1 MKRDS
6 RCERSNCD
14 RAIRSRTMCEKWCIV
29 TRRIRVN
36 SRSIRNDTPR
46 DCRSN
51 SFKEKLKEEGDNPLF
66 FVYNIEMLYMNRGRD
81 VMSKFTVASNGALET
96 TLRGA
101 EVLSTPLLNKGVAF
115 TQEEREELGLKGL
128 LPPAVLTLEEQARR
142 AYEQFSSQPD
152 DLLKNVYLTALHDRN
167 EVLFYRILTEHLR
180 EMLPIVYTPTVGV
193 AIQRYSHEYRKPRGI
208 YLSINDPSGIED
220 AFANI
225 GATAENIDLVVV
237 TDGEGILGIGDWG
250 VGGINIAIGKL
261 AVYTAA
267 VGIDPSRV
275 LPVILDV
282 GTNREELLNNPFYIG
297 NRHPRITGEAY
308 DEFIDT
314 FVQAVNK
321 QFPKAL
327 LHWED
332 FSSRNARK
340 ILDKYRHDVCT
351 FNDDIQGTG
360 AVSLAAV
367 LSAVKASG
375 VPLSEHRVVVFG
387 AGTAGIGIADQVRD
401 AMVRVGLSDEESH
414 NRFWCIDRNGLVT
427 DNMEDLLDFQI
438 PYARK
443 EAEVSDW
450 KQNDAIGLAEVVK
463 HVKPTILIGTSTVA
477 GAFKEEIIK
486 EMASHVER
494 PIILPMSNPTP
505 LAEAKPADL
514 IEWTEG
520 KALVATGSPFE
531 PVTYNGVTYVIG
543 QSNNA
548 LIFPGLGLGT
558 IVVRASVMTDGMFA
572 AAAEAVASM
581 VDTSQPGAP
590 ILPEV
595 EELRNISE
603 LVAIEVAKVAV
614 AEGVARENL
623 SDDDIKIA
631 VKEAIWEPEY
641 RQIKAVEK
649 VRI

>member
-1 MKRDS
+1 
-6 RCERSNCD
+6 
-14 RAIRSRTMCEKWCIV
+14 
-29 TRRIRVN
+29 
-36 SRSIRNDTPR
+36 
-46 DCRSN
+46 
-51 SFKEKLKEEGDNPLF
+51 
-66 FVYNIEMLYMNRGRD
+66 
-81 VMSKFTVASNGALET
+81 MSKFTVASNGALET

-115 TQEEREELGLKGL
+115 TQNEREELGLKGL

-167 EVLFYRILTEHLR
+167 EVLFYRILTDHLR

-193 AIQRYSHEYRKPRGI
+193 AIQRYSHEYRKPRGV
-208 YLSINDPSGIED
+208 YLSINDSSGIEE
-220 AFANI
+220 AFTNI

-401 AMVRVGLSDEESH
+401 AMVRVGVSEEESYK
-414 NRFWCIDRNGLVT
+414 RFWCIDRNGLVT
-427 DNMEDLLDFQI
+427 DKMEDLLDFQI

-443 EAEVSDW
+443 EAEVSEW
-450 KQNDAIGLAEVVK
+450 KENDVIGLAEVVK

-520 KALVATGSPFE
+520 RALVATGSPFE

-603 LVAIEVAKVAV
+603 MVAIEVAKVAV
-614 AEGVARENL
+614 AEGVARVNL
-623 SDDDIKIA
+623 SDNDIKMA
-631 VKEAIWEPEY
+631 VQEAMWKPEY

>member
-1 MKRDS
+1 
-6 RCERSNCD
+6 
-14 RAIRSRTMCEKWCIV
+14 
-29 TRRIRVN
+29 
-36 SRSIRNDTPR
+36 
-46 DCRSN
+46 
-51 SFKEKLKEEGDNPLF
+51 
-66 FVYNIEMLYMNRGRD
+66 
-81 VMSKFTVASNGALET
+81 MSKFTVASNGALET

-115 TQEEREELGLKGL
+115 TQNEREELGLKGL

-167 EVLFYRILTEHLR
+167 EVLFYRILTDHLR

-193 AIQRYSHEYRKPRGI
+193 AIQRYSHEYRKPRGV
-208 YLSINDPSGIED
+208 YLSINDPSGIEE
-220 AFANI
+220 AFTNI

-401 AMVRVGLSDEESH
+401 AMVRVGVSEEESYK
-414 NRFWCIDRNGLVT
+414 RFWCIDRNGLVT

-443 EAEVSDW
+443 EAEVSEW
-450 KQNDAIGLAEVVK
+450 KQNDVIGLAEVVK

-520 KALVATGSPFE
+520 RALVATGSPFE

-603 LVAIEVAKVAV
+603 MVAIEVAKVAV
-614 AEGVARENL
+614 AEGVARVNL
-623 SDDDIKIA
+623 SDNDIKMA

>member
-1 MKRDS
+1 
-6 RCERSNCD
+6 
-14 RAIRSRTMCEKWCIV
+14 
-29 TRRIRVN
+29 
-36 SRSIRNDTPR
+36 
-46 DCRSN
+46 
-51 SFKEKLKEEGDNPLF
+51 
-66 FVYNIEMLYMNRGRD
+66 
-81 VMSKFTVASNGALET
+81 MSKFTVASNGSLET
-96 TLRGA
+96 TLRGV

-142 AYEQFSSQPD
+142 AYEQFCSQPD

-167 EVLFYRILTEHLR
+167 EVLFYRILTDHLR

-193 AIQRYSHEYRKPRGI
+193 AIQRYSHEYRKPRGV
-208 YLSINDPSGIED
+208 YLSINDPSGIEE

-340 ILDKYRHDVCT
+340 ILDKYRHDICT

-401 AMVRVGLSDEESH
+401 AMVRVGVSEEESYK
-414 NRFWCIDRNGLVT
+414 RFWCIDRNGLVT
-427 DNMEDLLDFQI
+427 DNMEDLLDFQM

-443 EAEVSDW
+443 EAEVSEW
-450 KQNDAIGLAEVVK
+450 KQNDMIGLAEVVK

-520 KALVATGSPFE
+520 RALVATGSPFE

-603 LVAIEVAKVAV
+603 MVAIEVAKVAV

-623 SDDDIKIA
+623 SDNDIKIA

>member
-1 MKRDS
+1 
-6 RCERSNCD
+6 
-14 RAIRSRTMCEKWCIV
+14 
-29 TRRIRVN
+29 
-36 SRSIRNDTPR
+36 
-46 DCRSN
+46 
-51 SFKEKLKEEGDNPLF
+51 
-66 FVYNIEMLYMNRGRD
+66 
-81 VMSKFTVASNGALET
+81 MSKFTVASNGALET

-115 TQEEREELGLKGL
+115 TQNEREELGLKGL

-167 EVLFYRILTEHLR
+167 EVLFYRILTDHLR

-193 AIQRYSHEYRKPRGI
+193 AIQRYSHEYRKPRGV
-208 YLSINDPSGIED
+208 YLSINDPSGIEE
-220 AFANI
+220 AFTNI

-401 AMVRVGLSDEESH
+401 AMVRVGVSEEESYKC
-414 NRFWCIDRNGLVT
+414 FWCIDRNGLVT

-438 PYARK
+438 PYTRK
-443 EAEVSDW
+443 EAEVSEW
-450 KQNDAIGLAEVVK
+450 KENDVIGLAEVVK

-520 KALVATGSPFE
+520 RALVATGSPFE

-603 LVAIEVAKVAV
+603 MVAIEVAKVAV
-614 AEGVARENL
+614 AEGVARVNL
-623 SDDDIKIA
+623 SDNDIKMA
-631 VKEAIWEPEY
+631 VQEAMWKPEY

>member
-1 MKRDS
+1 
-6 RCERSNCD
+6 
-14 RAIRSRTMCEKWCIV
+14 
-29 TRRIRVN
+29 
-36 SRSIRNDTPR
+36 
-46 DCRSN
+46 
-51 SFKEKLKEEGDNPLF
+51 
-66 FVYNIEMLYMNRGRD
+66 
-81 VMSKFTVASNGALET
+81 MSKFTVASNGVLET

-505 LAEAKPADL
+505 LAEARPADL

-623 SDDDIKIA
+623 SDDGIKIA

>member
-1 MKRDS
+1 
-6 RCERSNCD
+6 
-14 RAIRSRTMCEKWCIV
+14 
-29 TRRIRVN
+29 
-36 SRSIRNDTPR
+36 
-46 DCRSN
+46 
-51 SFKEKLKEEGDNPLF
+51 
-66 FVYNIEMLYMNRGRD
+66 MNRGRD

-96 TLRGA
+96 ALRGV

-128 LPPAVLTLEEQARR
+128 LPPAVLTLDEQARR
-142 AYEQFSSQPD
+142 AYEQFCSQPD

-167 EVLFYRILTEHLR
+167 EVLFYRILTDHLR

-193 AIQRYSHEYRKPRGI
+193 AIQRYSHEYRKPRGV
-208 YLSINDPSGIED
+208 YLSINDPSGIEE
-220 AFANI
+220 AFNNI

-367 LSAVKASG
+367 LSAVKVSG

-401 AMVRVGLSDEESH
+401 AMVRAGLSEEESH

-450 KQNDAIGLAEVVK
+450 KENDVIGLAEVVK

-520 KALVATGSPFE
+520 RALVATGSPFE

-603 LVAIEVAKVAV
+603 MVAIEVAKVAV
-614 AEGVARENL
+614 AEGVAREKL
-623 SDDDIKIA
+623 SDNDIKIA
-631 VKEAIWEPEY
+631 VKEAMWKPEY

>member
-1 MKRDS
+1 
-6 RCERSNCD
+6 
-14 RAIRSRTMCEKWCIV
+14 
-29 TRRIRVN
+29 
-36 SRSIRNDTPR
+36 
-46 DCRSN
+46 
-51 SFKEKLKEEGDNPLF
+51 
-66 FVYNIEMLYMNRGRD
+66 MNRGRD

-115 TQEEREELGLKGL
+115 TQNERKELGLKGL

-167 EVLFYRILTEHLR
+167 EVLFYRILTDHLR

-193 AIQRYSHEYRKPRGI
+193 AIQRYSHEYRKPRGV
-208 YLSINDPSGIED
+208 YLSINDPSGIEE
-220 AFANI
+220 AFTNI

-401 AMVRVGLSDEESH
+401 AMVRVGVSEEESYK
-414 NRFWCIDRNGLVT
+414 RFWCIDRNGLVT

-443 EAEVSDW
+443 EAEVSEW
-450 KQNDAIGLAEVVK
+450 KQNDVIGLAEVVK

-520 KALVATGSPFE
+520 RALVATGSPFE

-603 LVAIEVAKVAV
+603 MVAIEVAKVAV
-614 AEGVARENL
+614 AEGVARVNL
-623 SDDDIKIA
+623 SDNDIKMA
-631 VKEAIWEPEY
+631 VKEAMWKPEY

>member
-1 MKRDS
+1 
-6 RCERSNCD
+6 
-14 RAIRSRTMCEKWCIV
+14 
-29 TRRIRVN
+29 
-36 SRSIRNDTPR
+36 
-46 DCRSN
+46 
-51 SFKEKLKEEGDNPLF
+51 
-66 FVYNIEMLYMNRGRD
+66 
-81 VMSKFTVASNGALET
+81 MSKFTVASNGSLET
-96 TLRGA
+96 TLRGV

-128 LPPAVLTLEEQARR
+128 LPPAVLTLDEQARR
-142 AYEQFSSQPD
+142 AYEQFCSQPD

-167 EVLFYRILTEHLR
+167 EVLFYRILTNHLR

-193 AIQRYSHEYRKPRGI
+193 AIQRYSHEYRKPRGV
-208 YLSINDPSGIED
+208 YLSVNDPSGIEE

-297 NRHPRITGEAY
+297 NRHPRVTGEAY

-314 FVQAVNK
+314 FVQAVGNK
-321 QFPKAL
+321 FPKAL

-401 AMVRVGLSDEESH
+401 AMVRVGVSEEESYK
-414 NRFWCIDRNGLVT
+414 RFWCIDRNGLVT
-427 DNMEDLLDFQI
+427 DNMEDLLDFQM

-443 EAEVSDW
+443 EAEVSEW
-450 KQNDAIGLAEVVK
+450 KQNDVIGLAEVVK

-505 LAEAKPADL
+505 LAEAKPVDL

-520 KALVATGSPFE
+520 RALVATGSPFE

-603 LVAIEVAKVAV
+603 MVAIEVAKVAV

-623 SDDDIKIA
+623 SDNDIKIA
-631 VKEAIWEPEY
+631 VKDAIWEPEY

>member
-1 MKRDS
+1 
-6 RCERSNCD
+6 
-14 RAIRSRTMCEKWCIV
+14 
-29 TRRIRVN
+29 
-36 SRSIRNDTPR
+36 
-46 DCRSN
+46 
-51 SFKEKLKEEGDNPLF
+51 
-66 FVYNIEMLYMNRGRD
+66 
-81 VMSKFTVASNGALET
+81 MSKFTVASNGALET

-115 TQEEREELGLKGL
+115 TQNEREELGLKGL

-167 EVLFYRILTEHLR
+167 EVLFYRILTDHLR

-193 AIQRYSHEYRKPRGI
+193 AIQRYSHEYRKPRGV
-208 YLSINDPSGIED
+208 YLSINDPSGIEE

-401 AMVRVGLSDEESH
+401 AMVRVGVSEEESYK
-414 NRFWCIDRNGLVT
+414 RFWCIDRNGLVT

-443 EAEVSDW
+443 EAEVSEW
-450 KQNDAIGLAEVVK
+450 KENDVIGLAEVVK

-520 KALVATGSPFE
+520 RALVATGSPFE

-603 LVAIEVAKVAV
+603 MVAIEVAKVAV
-614 AEGVARENL
+614 AEGVARVNL
-623 SDDDIKIA
+623 SDNDIKMA
-631 VKEAIWEPEY
+631 VKEAMWKPEY

>member
-1 MKRDS
+1 
-6 RCERSNCD
+6 
-14 RAIRSRTMCEKWCIV
+14 
-29 TRRIRVN
+29 
-36 SRSIRNDTPR
+36 
-46 DCRSN
+46 
-51 SFKEKLKEEGDNPLF
+51 
-66 FVYNIEMLYMNRGRD
+66 
-81 VMSKFTVASNGALET
+81 MSKFTVASNGALET

-115 TQEEREELGLKGL
+115 TQNEREELGLKGL

-167 EVLFYRILTEHLR
+167 EVLFYRILTDHLR

-208 YLSINDPSGIED
+208 YLSINDPSGIEE

-401 AMVRVGLSDEESH
+401 AMVRVGVSEEESYK
-414 NRFWCIDRNGLVT
+414 RFWCIDRNGLVT

-443 EAEVSDW
+443 EAEVSEW
-450 KQNDAIGLAEVVK
+450 KENDAIGLAEVVK

-520 KALVATGSPFE
+520 RALVATGSPFE

-603 LVAIEVAKVAV
+603 MVAIEVAKVAV
-614 AEGVARENL
+614 AEGVARVNL
-623 SDDDIKIA
+623 SDNDIKMA
-631 VKEAIWEPEY
+631 VQEAMWKPEY

>member
-1 MKRDS
+1 
-6 RCERSNCD
+6 
-14 RAIRSRTMCEKWCIV
+14 
-29 TRRIRVN
+29 
-36 SRSIRNDTPR
+36 
-46 DCRSN
+46 
-51 SFKEKLKEEGDNPLF
+51 
-66 FVYNIEMLYMNRGRD
+66 
-81 VMSKFTVASNGALET
+81 MSKFTVASNGALET

-450 KQNDAIGLAEVVK
+450 KQNDAIGLTEVVK

>member
-1 MKRDS
+1 
-6 RCERSNCD
+6 
-14 RAIRSRTMCEKWCIV
+14 
-29 TRRIRVN
+29 
-36 SRSIRNDTPR
+36 
-46 DCRSN
+46 
-51 SFKEKLKEEGDNPLF
+51 
-66 FVYNIEMLYMNRGRD
+66 
-81 VMSKFTVASNGALET
+81 MSKFTVASNGSLET
-96 TLRGA
+96 TLRGV

-142 AYEQFSSQPD
+142 AYEQFCSQPD

-167 EVLFYRILTEHLR
+167 EVLFYRILTNHLR

-193 AIQRYSHEYRKPRGI
+193 AIQRYSHEYRKPRGV
-208 YLSINDPSGIED
+208 YLSINDPSGIEE

-340 ILDKYRHDVCT
+340 ILDKYRHDICT

-367 LSAVKASG
+367 LSAVKASD

-387 AGTAGIGIADQVRD
+387 AGTAGVGIADQVRD
-401 AMVRVGLSDEESH
+401 AMVRVGVSEEESYK
-414 NRFWCIDRNGLVT
+414 RFWCIDRNGLVT

-443 EAEVSDW
+443 EAEVSEW
-450 KQNDAIGLAEVVK
+450 KQNDMIGLAEVVK

-505 LAEAKPADL
+505 LAEAKPADV

-520 KALVATGSPFE
+520 RALVATGSPFE

-603 LVAIEVAKVAV
+603 MVAIEVAKVAV
-614 AEGVARENL
+614 AEGVARVNL
-623 SDDDIKIA
+623 SDNDIKMA

>member
-1 MKRDS
+1 L
-6 RCERSNCD
+6 
-14 RAIRSRTMCEKWCIV
+14 CEKWCIV
-29 TRRIRVN
+29 TRRLRVN
-36 SRSIRNDTPR
+36 SRSIRDDTPR

-115 TQEEREELGLKGL
+115 TQNEREELGLKGL

-167 EVLFYRILTEHLR
+167 EVLFYRILTDHLR

-193 AIQRYSHEYRKPRGI
+193 AIQRYSHEYRKPRGV
-208 YLSINDPSGIED
+208 YLSINDPSGIEE
-220 AFANI
+220 AFTNI

-401 AMVRVGLSDEESH
+401 AMVRVGVSEEESYKC
-414 NRFWCIDRNGLVT
+414 FWCIDRNGLVT

-443 EAEVSDW
+443 EAEVSEW
-450 KQNDAIGLAEVVK
+450 KENDVIGLAEVVK

-520 KALVATGSPFE
+520 RALVATGSPFE

-603 LVAIEVAKVAV
+603 MVAIEVAKVAV
-614 AEGVARENL
+614 AEGVARVNL
-623 SDDDIKIA
+623 SDNDIKMA
-631 VKEAIWEPEY
+631 VQEAMWKPEY

>member
-1 MKRDS
+1 
-6 RCERSNCD
+6 
-14 RAIRSRTMCEKWCIV
+14 
-29 TRRIRVN
+29 
-36 SRSIRNDTPR
+36 
-46 DCRSN
+46 
-51 SFKEKLKEEGDNPLF
+51 
-66 FVYNIEMLYMNRGRD
+66 
-81 VMSKFTVASNGALET
+81 MSKFTVASNGALET

-115 TQEEREELGLKGL
+115 TQNEREELGLKGL

-167 EVLFYRILTEHLR
+167 EVLFYRILTDHLR

-193 AIQRYSHEYRKPRGI
+193 AIQRYSHEYRKPRGV
-208 YLSINDPSGIED
+208 YLSINDPSGIEE

-401 AMVRVGLSDEESH
+401 AMVRVGVSEEESYK
-414 NRFWCIDRNGLVT
+414 RFWCIDRNGLVT

-443 EAEVSDW
+443 EAEVSEW
-450 KQNDAIGLAEVVK
+450 KENDVIGLAEVVK

-520 KALVATGSPFE
+520 RALVATGSPFE

-603 LVAIEVAKVAV
+603 MVAIEVAKVAV
-614 AEGVARENL
+614 AEGVARVNL
-623 SDDDIKIA
+623 SDNDIKMA
-631 VKEAIWEPEY
+631 VQEAMWKPEY

>member
-1 MKRDS
+1 
-6 RCERSNCD
+6 
-14 RAIRSRTMCEKWCIV
+14 
-29 TRRIRVN
+29 
-36 SRSIRNDTPR
+36 
-46 DCRSN
+46 
-51 SFKEKLKEEGDNPLF
+51 
-66 FVYNIEMLYMNRGRD
+66 
-81 VMSKFTVASNGALET
+81 MSKFTVASNGALET

-167 EVLFYRILTEHLR
+167 EVLFYRILTDHLR

-427 DNMEDLLDFQI
+427 DNMEGLLDFQI

-450 KQNDAIGLAEVVK
+450 KQNGVIGLAEVVK

-520 KALVATGSPFE
+520 RALVATGSPFE

-623 SDDDIKIA
+623 SDNDIKIA
-631 VKEAIWEPEY
+631 VKEAMWKPEY

-649 VRI
+649 VSI

>member
-1 MKRDS
+1 
-6 RCERSNCD
+6 
-14 RAIRSRTMCEKWCIV
+14 
-29 TRRIRVN
+29 
-36 SRSIRNDTPR
+36 
-46 DCRSN
+46 
-51 SFKEKLKEEGDNPLF
+51 
-66 FVYNIEMLYMNRGRD
+66 
-81 VMSKFTVASNGALET
+81 MSKFTVASNGSLET
-96 TLRGA
+96 TLRGV

-142 AYEQFSSQPD
+142 AYEQFCSQPD

-167 EVLFYRILTEHLR
+167 EVLFYRILTDHLR

-193 AIQRYSHEYRKPRGI
+193 AIQRYSHEYRKPRGV
-208 YLSINDPSGIED
+208 YLSINDPSGIEE

-282 GTNREELLNNPFYIG
+282 GTNREELLDNPFYIG

-340 ILDKYRHDVCT
+340 ILDKYRHDICT

-401 AMVRVGLSDEESH
+401 AMVRVGVSEEESYK
-414 NRFWCIDRNGLVT
+414 RFWCIDRNGLVT
-427 DNMEDLLDFQI
+427 DNMEDLLNFQM

-443 EAEVSDW
+443 EAEVSEW
-450 KQNDAIGLAEVVK
+450 KQNGVIGLAEVVK

-520 KALVATGSPFE
+520 RALVATGSPFE

-603 LVAIEVAKVAV
+603 MVAIEVAKVAV

-623 SDDDIKIA
+623 SDNDIKIA

>member
-1 MKRDS
+1 
-6 RCERSNCD
+6 
-14 RAIRSRTMCEKWCIV
+14 
-29 TRRIRVN
+29 
-36 SRSIRNDTPR
+36 
-46 DCRSN
+46 
-51 SFKEKLKEEGDNPLF
+51 
-66 FVYNIEMLYMNRGRD
+66 
-81 VMSKFTVASNGALET
+81 MSKFTVASNGSLET
-96 TLRGA
+96 TLRGV
-101 EVLSTPLLNKGVAF
+101 EVLATPLLNKGVAF

-142 AYEQFSSQPD
+142 AYEQFCSQPD

-167 EVLFYRILTEHLR
+167 EVLFYRILTNHLR

-193 AIQRYSHEYRKPRGI
+193 AIQRYSHEYRKPRGV
-208 YLSINDPSGIED
+208 YLSINDPSGIEE

-340 ILDKYRHDVCT
+340 ILDKYRHDICT

-367 LSAVKASG
+367 LSAVKVSG

-401 AMVRVGLSDEESH
+401 AMVRVGVSEEESYK
-414 NRFWCIDRNGLVT
+414 RFWCIDRNGLVT

-443 EAEVSDW
+443 EAEVSEW
-450 KQNDAIGLAEVVK
+450 KQNDVIGLAEVVK

-477 GAFKEEIIK
+477 GAFKKEIIK

-520 KALVATGSPFE
+520 RALVATGSPFE

-603 LVAIEVAKVAV
+603 MVAIEVAKVAV
-614 AEGVARENL
+614 TEGVARENL
-623 SDDDIKIA
+623 SDNDIKIA

>member
-1 MKRDS
+1 
-6 RCERSNCD
+6 
-14 RAIRSRTMCEKWCIV
+14 
-29 TRRIRVN
+29 
-36 SRSIRNDTPR
+36 
-46 DCRSN
+46 
-51 SFKEKLKEEGDNPLF
+51 
-66 FVYNIEMLYMNRGRD
+66 MNRGRD

-282 GTNREELLNNPFYIG
+282 GTNREGLLNNPFYIG
-297 NRHPRITGEAY
+297 NRHPRIIGEAY

-321 QFPKAL
+321 QFPKVL

-477 GAFKEEIIK
+477 GAFKEGIIK

-631 VKEAIWEPEY
+631 VKESMWKPEY

-649 VRI
+649 VKI

>member
-1 MKRDS
+1 
-6 RCERSNCD
+6 
-14 RAIRSRTMCEKWCIV
+14 
-29 TRRIRVN
+29 
-36 SRSIRNDTPR
+36 
-46 DCRSN
+46 
-51 SFKEKLKEEGDNPLF
+51 
-66 FVYNIEMLYMNRGRD
+66 
-81 VMSKFTVASNGALET
+81 MSKFTVASNGSLET
-96 TLRGA
+96 TLRGV

-142 AYEQFSSQPD
+142 AYEQFCSQPD

-167 EVLFYRILTEHLR
+167 EVLFYRILTDHLR

-193 AIQRYSHEYRKPRGI
+193 AIQRYSHEYRKPRGV
-208 YLSINDPSGIED
+208 YLSINDPSGIEE
-220 AFANI
+220 AFANM

-282 GTNREELLNNPFYIG
+282 GTNREELLDNPFYIG

-340 ILDKYRHDVCT
+340 ILDKYRHDICT

-401 AMVRVGLSDEESH
+401 AMVRVGVSEEESYK
-414 NRFWCIDRNGLVT
+414 RFWCIDRNGLVT

-443 EAEVSDW
+443 EAEVSEW
-450 KQNDAIGLAEVVK
+450 KQNGVIGLAEVVK

-520 KALVATGSPFE
+520 RALVATGSPFE

-603 LVAIEVAKVAV
+603 MVAIEVAKVAV

-623 SDDDIKIA
+623 SDNDIKIA

>member
-1 MKRDS
+1 
-6 RCERSNCD
+6 
-14 RAIRSRTMCEKWCIV
+14 
-29 TRRIRVN
+29 
-36 SRSIRNDTPR
+36 
-46 DCRSN
+46 
-51 SFKEKLKEEGDNPLF
+51 
-66 FVYNIEMLYMNRGRD
+66 
-81 VMSKFTVASNGALET
+81 MSKFTVSSNGSLET
-96 TLRGA
+96 TLRGV
-101 EVLSTPLLNKGVAF
+101 EVLATPLLNKGVAF

-142 AYEQFSSQPD
+142 AYEQFCSQPD

-167 EVLFYRILTEHLR
+167 EVLFYRILTDHLR

-193 AIQRYSHEYRKPRGI
+193 AIQRYSHEYRKPRGV
-208 YLSINDPSGIED
+208 YLSINDPSGIEE
-220 AFANI
+220 AFSNI

-282 GTNREELLNNPFYIG
+282 GTNREDLLNNPFYIG

-308 DEFIDT
+308 DAFIDI
-314 FVQAVNK
+314 FVQAVGNK
-321 QFPKAL
+321 CPNAL

-375 VPLSEHRVVVFG
+375 VPLCEHRVVVFG

-401 AMVRVGLSDEESH
+401 AMVRSGLSEQEAH
-414 NRFWCIDRNGLVT
+414 ERFWCIDRNGLIT
-427 DNMEDLLDFQI
+427 DNMEDLLDFQR

-443 EAEVSDW
+443 ESEANEW
-450 KQNDAIGLAEVVK
+450 KHNGVIELAEVVK

-477 GAFKEEIIK
+477 GAFTEEIVK
-486 EMASHVER
+486 TMASHVER

-505 LAEAKPADL
+505 LAEAKPVDL

-520 KALVATGSPFE
+520 RALVATGSPFE

-603 LVAIEVAKVAV
+603 MVAIEVAKVAV

-623 SDDDIKIA
+623 SDNDIKIA
-631 VKEAIWEPEY
+631 VKEAMWKPEY

>member
-1 MKRDS
+1 
-6 RCERSNCD
+6 
-14 RAIRSRTMCEKWCIV
+14 
-29 TRRIRVN
+29 
-36 SRSIRNDTPR
+36 
-46 DCRSN
+46 
-51 SFKEKLKEEGDNPLF
+51 
-66 FVYNIEMLYMNRGRD
+66 
-81 VMSKFTVASNGALET
+81 MSKFTVASNGSLET
-96 TLRGA
+96 TLRGV

-142 AYEQFSSQPD
+142 AYEQFCSQPD

-167 EVLFYRILTEHLR
+167 EVLFYRILTDHLR

-193 AIQRYSHEYRKPRGI
+193 AIQRYSHEYRKPRGV
-208 YLSINDPSGIED
+208 YLSINDPSGIEE

-225 GATAENIDLVVV
+225 GATAKNIDLVVV

-282 GTNREELLNNPFYIG
+282 GTNREELLDNPFYIG

-340 ILDKYRHDVCT
+340 ILDKYRHDICT

-401 AMVRVGLSDEESH
+401 AMVRAGLSEEESYK
-414 NRFWCIDRNGLVT
+414 RFWCIDRNGLVT
-427 DNMEDLLDFQI
+427 DNMEDLLDFQM

-443 EAEVSDW
+443 EAEVSEW
-450 KQNDAIGLAEVVK
+450 KQNGVIGLAEVVK

-514 IEWTEG
+514 IKWTEG
-520 KALVATGSPFE
+520 RALVATGSPFE

-603 LVAIEVAKVAV
+603 MVAIEVAKVAV

-623 SDDDIKIA
+623 SDNDIKIA

>member
-1 MKRDS
+1 
-6 RCERSNCD
+6 
-14 RAIRSRTMCEKWCIV
+14 
-29 TRRIRVN
+29 
-36 SRSIRNDTPR
+36 
-46 DCRSN
+46 
-51 SFKEKLKEEGDNPLF
+51 
-66 FVYNIEMLYMNRGRD
+66 
-81 VMSKFTVASNGALET
+81 MSKFTVASNGSLET
-96 TLRGA
+96 TLRGV

-142 AYEQFSSQPD
+142 AYEQFCSQPD

-167 EVLFYRILTEHLR
+167 EVLFYRILTNHLR

-193 AIQRYSHEYRKPRGI
+193 AIQRYSHEYRKPRGV
-208 YLSINDPSGIED
+208 YLSINDPSGIEE

-340 ILDKYRHDVCT
+340 ILDKYRHDICT

-401 AMVRVGLSDEESH
+401 AMVRVGVSEEESYK
-414 NRFWCIDRNGLVT
+414 RFWCIDRNGLVT
-427 DNMEDLLDFQI
+427 DNMEDLLDFQM

-443 EAEVSDW
+443 ETEVSEW
-450 KQNDAIGLAEVVK
+450 KQNDMIGLAEVVK

-558 IVVRASVMTDGMFA
+558 IIVRASVMTDGMFA

-603 LVAIEVAKVAV
+603 MVAIEVAKVAV

-623 SDDDIKIA
+623 SDNDIKIA

>member
-1 MKRDS
+1 
-6 RCERSNCD
+6 
-14 RAIRSRTMCEKWCIV
+14 
-29 TRRIRVN
+29 
-36 SRSIRNDTPR
+36 
-46 DCRSN
+46 
-51 SFKEKLKEEGDNPLF
+51 
-66 FVYNIEMLYMNRGRD
+66 
-81 VMSKFTVASNGALET
+81 MSKFTVASNGSLET
-96 TLRGA
+96 TLRGV

-142 AYEQFSSQPD
+142 AYEQFCSQPD

-167 EVLFYRILTEHLR
+167 EVLFYRILTDHLR

-193 AIQRYSHEYRKPRGI
+193 AIQRYSHEYRKPRGV
-208 YLSINDPSGIED
+208 YLSINDPSGIEE

-282 GTNREELLNNPFYIG
+282 GTNREELLDNPFYIG

-340 ILDKYRHDVCT
+340 ILDKYRHDICT

-401 AMVRVGLSDEESH
+401 AMVRVGVLEEESYK
-414 NRFWCIDRNGLVT
+414 RFWCIDRNGLVT
-427 DNMEDLLDFQI
+427 DNMEDLLDFQM

-443 EAEVSDW
+443 EAEVSKW
-450 KQNDAIGLAEVVK
+450 KQNDVIGLAEVVK

-477 GAFKEEIIK
+477 GAFKEEIVK

-520 KALVATGSPFE
+520 RALVATGSPFE

-603 LVAIEVAKVAV
+603 MVAIEVAKVAV

-623 SDDDIKIA
+623 SDNDIKIA

>member
-1 MKRDS
+1 
-6 RCERSNCD
+6 
-14 RAIRSRTMCEKWCIV
+14 
-29 TRRIRVN
+29 
-36 SRSIRNDTPR
+36 
-46 DCRSN
+46 
-51 SFKEKLKEEGDNPLF
+51 
-66 FVYNIEMLYMNRGRD
+66 
-81 VMSKFTVASNGALET
+81 MSKFTVASNGSLET
-96 TLRGA
+96 TLRGV

-142 AYEQFSSQPD
+142 AYEQFCSQPD
-152 DLLKNVYLTALHDRN
+152 DLLKNVYLTELHDRN
-167 EVLFYRILTEHLR
+167 EVLFYRILTDHLR

-193 AIQRYSHEYRKPRGI
+193 AIQRYSHEYRKPRGV
-208 YLSINDPSGIED
+208 YLSINDPSGIEE

-282 GTNREELLNNPFYIG
+282 GTNREELLDNPFYIG
-297 NRHPRITGEAY
+297 NRHPRVTGEAY

-340 ILDKYRHDVCT
+340 ILDKYRHDICT

-401 AMVRVGLSDEESH
+401 AMVRVGVSEEESYK
-414 NRFWCIDRNGLVT
+414 RFWCIDRNGLVT
-427 DNMEDLLDFQI
+427 DNMEDLLDFQM

-443 EAEVSDW
+443 AAEVSEW
-450 KQNDAIGLAEVVK
+450 KENGVMGLAEVVK
-463 HVKPTILIGTSTVA
+463 QVKPTILIGTSTVA

-520 KALVATGSPFE
+520 RALVATGSPFE

-603 LVAIEVAKVAV
+603 MVAIEVAKVAV

-623 SDDDIKIA
+623 SDNDIKIA

-649 VRI
+649 VTI

>member
-1 MKRDS
+1 
-6 RCERSNCD
+6 
-14 RAIRSRTMCEKWCIV
+14 
-29 TRRIRVN
+29 
-36 SRSIRNDTPR
+36 
-46 DCRSN
+46 
-51 SFKEKLKEEGDNPLF
+51 
-66 FVYNIEMLYMNRGRD
+66 
-81 VMSKFTVASNGALET
+81 MSKFTVASNGALET

-401 AMVRVGLSDEESH
+401 AMVRIGLSDEESH

>member
-1 MKRDS
+1 
-6 RCERSNCD
+6 
-14 RAIRSRTMCEKWCIV
+14 
-29 TRRIRVN
+29 
-36 SRSIRNDTPR
+36 
-46 DCRSN
+46 
-51 SFKEKLKEEGDNPLF
+51 
-66 FVYNIEMLYMNRGRD
+66 MNRGRD

-193 AIQRYSHEYRKPRGI
+193 AIQRYSHEYRKPRGV
-208 YLSINDPSGIED
+208 YLSVNDPSGIEE

-297 NRHPRITGEAY
+297 NRHPRVTGEAY

-314 FVQAVNK
+314 FVQAVGNK
-321 QFPKAL
+321 FPKAL

-340 ILDKYRHDVCT
+340 ILDKYRHDICT

-438 PYARK
+438 RYARK
-443 EAEVSDW
+443 EAEVSEW
-450 KQNDAIGLAEVVK
+450 KQNGVIGLAEVVK

-520 KALVATGSPFE
+520 RALVATGSPFE

-581 VDTSQPGAP
+581 VDASQPGAP

-603 LVAIEVAKVAV
+603 MVAIEVAKVAV

>member
-1 MKRDS
+1 
-6 RCERSNCD
+6 
-14 RAIRSRTMCEKWCIV
+14 
-29 TRRIRVN
+29 
-36 SRSIRNDTPR
+36 
-46 DCRSN
+46 
-51 SFKEKLKEEGDNPLF
+51 
-66 FVYNIEMLYMNRGRD
+66 
-81 VMSKFTVASNGALET
+81 T
-96 TLRGA
+96 TLRGV

-142 AYEQFSSQPD
+142 AYEQFCSQPD

-167 EVLFYRILTEHLR
+167 EVLFYRILTDHLR

-193 AIQRYSHEYRKPRGI
+193 AIQRYSHEYRKPRGV
-208 YLSINDPSGIED
+208 YLSINDPSGIEE

-340 ILDKYRHDVCT
+340 ILDKYRHDICT

-401 AMVRVGLSDEESH
+401 AMVRVGVSEEESYK
-414 NRFWCIDRNGLVT
+414 RFWCIDRNGLVT

-443 EAEVSDW
+443 EAEVSEW
-450 KQNDAIGLAEVVK
+450 KENGVIGLAEVVK

-520 KALVATGSPFE
+520 RALVATGSPFE

-603 LVAIEVAKVAV
+603 MVAIEVAKVAV
-614 AEGVARENL
+614 AEGVARENF
-623 SDDDIKIA
+623 SDNDIKIA

-649 VRI
+649 VTI

>member
-1 MKRDS
+1 
-6 RCERSNCD
+6 
-14 RAIRSRTMCEKWCIV
+14 
-29 TRRIRVN
+29 
-36 SRSIRNDTPR
+36 
-46 DCRSN
+46 
-51 SFKEKLKEEGDNPLF
+51 
-66 FVYNIEMLYMNRGRD
+66 
-81 VMSKFTVASNGALET
+81 MSKFTVASNGALET

-115 TQEEREELGLKGL
+115 TQNEREELGLKGL

-167 EVLFYRILTEHLR
+167 EVLFYRILTDHLR

-193 AIQRYSHEYRKPRGI
+193 AIQRYSHEYRKPRGV
-208 YLSINDPSGIED
+208 YLSINDPSGIEE
-220 AFANI
+220 AFTNI

-401 AMVRVGLSDEESH
+401 AMVRVGVSEEESYK
-414 NRFWCIDRNGLVT
+414 RFWCIDRNGLVT
-427 DNMEDLLDFQI
+427 DNMENLLDFQI

-443 EAEVSDW
+443 EAEVSEW
-450 KQNDAIGLAEVVK
+450 KENDVIGLAEVVK

-520 KALVATGSPFE
+520 RALVATGSPFE

-603 LVAIEVAKVAV
+603 MVAIEVAKVAV
-614 AEGVARENL
+614 AEGVARVNL
-623 SDDDIKIA
+623 SDNDIKMA
-631 VKEAIWEPEY
+631 VQEAMWKPEY

>member
-1 MKRDS
+1 
-6 RCERSNCD
+6 
-14 RAIRSRTMCEKWCIV
+14 
-29 TRRIRVN
+29 
-36 SRSIRNDTPR
+36 
-46 DCRSN
+46 
-51 SFKEKLKEEGDNPLF
+51 
-66 FVYNIEMLYMNRGRD
+66 
-81 VMSKFTVASNGALET
+81 MSKFTVASNGSLET
-96 TLRGA
+96 TLRGV

-142 AYEQFSSQPD
+142 AYEQFCSQPD

-167 EVLFYRILTEHLR
+167 EVLFYRILTDHLR

-193 AIQRYSHEYRKPRGI
+193 AIQRYSHEYRKPRGV
-208 YLSINDPSGIED
+208 YLSINDPSGIEE

-282 GTNREELLNNPFYIG
+282 GTNREELLDNPFYIG

-340 ILDKYRHDVCT
+340 ILDKYRHDICT

-401 AMVRVGLSDEESH
+401 AMVRVGVSEEESYK
-414 NRFWCIDRNGLVT
+414 RFWCIDRNGLVT

-443 EAEVSDW
+443 EAEVSEW
-450 KQNDAIGLAEVVK
+450 KENGVIGLAEVVK

-520 KALVATGSPFE
+520 RALVATGSPFE

-603 LVAIEVAKVAV
+603 MVAIEVAKVAV
-614 AEGVARENL
+614 AEGVARENF
-623 SDDDIKIA
+623 SDNDIKIA

-649 VRI
+649 VTI

>member
-1 MKRDS
+1 
-6 RCERSNCD
+6 
-14 RAIRSRTMCEKWCIV
+14 
-29 TRRIRVN
+29 
-36 SRSIRNDTPR
+36 
-46 DCRSN
+46 
-51 SFKEKLKEEGDNPLF
+51 
-66 FVYNIEMLYMNRGRD
+66 
-81 VMSKFTVASNGALET
+81 MSKFTVASNGVLET

-115 TQEEREELGLKGL
+115 TQNEREELGLKGL

-167 EVLFYRILTEHLR
+167 EVLFYRILTDHLR

-193 AIQRYSHEYRKPRGI
+193 AIQRYSHEYRKPRGV
-208 YLSINDPSGIED
+208 YLSINDPSGIEE
-220 AFANI
+220 AFTNI

-401 AMVRVGLSDEESH
+401 AMVRVGVSEEESYK
-414 NRFWCIDRNGLVT
+414 RFWCIDRNGLVT

-443 EAEVSDW
+443 EAEVSEW
-450 KQNDAIGLAEVVK
+450 KENDVIGLAEVVK

-520 KALVATGSPFE
+520 RALVATGSPFE

-603 LVAIEVAKVAV
+603 MVAIEVAKVAV
-614 AEGVARENL
+614 AEGVARVNL
-623 SDDDIKIA
+623 SDNDIKMA
-631 VKEAIWEPEY
+631 VQEAMWKPEY

>member
-1 MKRDS
+1 
-6 RCERSNCD
+6 
-14 RAIRSRTMCEKWCIV
+14 
-29 TRRIRVN
+29 
-36 SRSIRNDTPR
+36 
-46 DCRSN
+46 
-51 SFKEKLKEEGDNPLF
+51 
-66 FVYNIEMLYMNRGRD
+66 
-81 VMSKFTVASNGALET
+81 MSKFTVASNGSLET
-96 TLRGA
+96 TLRGV

-142 AYEQFSSQPD
+142 AYEQFCSQPD

-167 EVLFYRILTEHLR
+167 EVLFYRILTDHLR

-193 AIQRYSHEYRKPRGI
+193 AIQRYSHEYRKPRGV
-208 YLSINDPSGIED
+208 YLSINDPSGIEE

-282 GTNREELLNNPFYIG
+282 GTNREELLDNPFYIG

-340 ILDKYRHDVCT
+340 ILDKYRHDICT

-401 AMVRVGLSDEESH
+401 AMVRVGVSEEESYK
-414 NRFWCIDRNGLVT
+414 RFWCIDRNGLVT
-427 DNMEDLLDFQI
+427 DNMEDLLNFQM

-443 EAEVSDW
+443 EAEVSEW
-450 KQNDAIGLAEVVK
+450 KQNGVIGLAEVVK
-463 HVKPTILIGTSTVA
+463 HVKPTILIGTSTVS
-477 GAFKEEIIK
+477 GAFKEGIIK
-486 EMASHVER
+486 DMASHVER

-603 LVAIEVAKVAV
+603 MVAIEVAKVAV

-623 SDDDIKIA
+623 SDNDIKIA

>member
-1 MKRDS
+1 
-6 RCERSNCD
+6 
-14 RAIRSRTMCEKWCIV
+14 
-29 TRRIRVN
+29 
-36 SRSIRNDTPR
+36 
-46 DCRSN
+46 
-51 SFKEKLKEEGDNPLF
+51 
-66 FVYNIEMLYMNRGRD
+66 
-81 VMSKFTVASNGALET
+81 MSKFTVASNGSLET
-96 TLRGA
+96 TLRGV

-193 AIQRYSHEYRKPRGI
+193 AIQRYSHEYRKPRGV

>member
-1 MKRDS
+1 
-6 RCERSNCD
+6 
-14 RAIRSRTMCEKWCIV
+14 
-29 TRRIRVN
+29 
-36 SRSIRNDTPR
+36 
-46 DCRSN
+46 
-51 SFKEKLKEEGDNPLF
+51 
-66 FVYNIEMLYMNRGRD
+66 
-81 VMSKFTVASNGALET
+81 MSKFTVASNGALET

-167 EVLFYRILTEHLR
+167 EVLFYRILTDHLR

-427 DNMEDLLDFQI
+427 DNMEGLLDFQI

-450 KQNDAIGLAEVVK
+450 KQNDVIGLAEVVK

-520 KALVATGSPFE
+520 RALVATGSPFE

-558 IVVRASVMTDGMFA
+558 IVVCASVMTDGMFA

-623 SDDDIKIA
+623 SDNDIKIA
-631 VKEAIWEPEY
+631 VKEAMWKPEY

-649 VRI
+649 VSI

>member
-1 MKRDS
+1 
-6 RCERSNCD
+6 
-14 RAIRSRTMCEKWCIV
+14 
-29 TRRIRVN
+29 
-36 SRSIRNDTPR
+36 
-46 DCRSN
+46 
-51 SFKEKLKEEGDNPLF
+51 
-66 FVYNIEMLYMNRGRD
+66 
-81 VMSKFTVASNGALET
+81 MSKFTVASNGALET

-321 QFPKAL
+321 QFPKVL

-641 RQIKAVEK
+641 RQIKAVKK

>member
-1 MKRDS
+1 
-6 RCERSNCD
+6 
-14 RAIRSRTMCEKWCIV
+14 
-29 TRRIRVN
+29 
-36 SRSIRNDTPR
+36 
-46 DCRSN
+46 
-51 SFKEKLKEEGDNPLF
+51 
-66 FVYNIEMLYMNRGRD
+66 
-81 VMSKFTVASNGALET
+81 MSKFTVASNGSLET
-96 TLRGA
+96 TLRGV

-142 AYEQFSSQPD
+142 AYEQFCSQPD

-167 EVLFYRILTEHLR
+167 EVLFYRILTDHLR

-193 AIQRYSHEYRKPRGI
+193 AIQRYSHEYRKPRGV
-208 YLSINDPSGIED
+208 YLSINDPSGIEE

-314 FVQAVNK
+314 FVQAVSK

-340 ILDKYRHDVCT
+340 ILDKYRHDICT

-401 AMVRVGLSDEESH
+401 AMVRVGVSEEESYK
-414 NRFWCIDRNGLVT
+414 RFWCIDRNGLVT
-427 DNMEDLLDFQI
+427 DNMEDLLDFQM

-443 EAEVSDW
+443 AAEVSEW
-450 KQNDAIGLAEVVK
+450 KQNDVIGLIEVVK

-520 KALVATGSPFE
+520 RALVATGSPFE

-603 LVAIEVAKVAV
+603 MVAIEVAKVAV

-623 SDDDIKIA
+623 SDNDIKIA

>member
-1 MKRDS
+1 
-6 RCERSNCD
+6 
-14 RAIRSRTMCEKWCIV
+14 
-29 TRRIRVN
+29 
-36 SRSIRNDTPR
+36 
-46 DCRSN
+46 
-51 SFKEKLKEEGDNPLF
+51 
-66 FVYNIEMLYMNRGRD
+66 MNRGRD
-81 VMSKFTVASNGALET
+81 VMSKFTVASNGSLET
-96 TLRGA
+96 TLRGV

-142 AYEQFSSQPD
+142 AYEQFCSQPD

-167 EVLFYRILTEHLR
+167 EVLFYRILTNHLR

-193 AIQRYSHEYRKPRGI
+193 AIQRYSHEYRKPRGV
-208 YLSINDPSGIED
+208 YLSINDSSGIEE

-314 FVQAVNK
+314 FVQAVSK

-340 ILDKYRHDVCT
+340 ILDKYRHDICT

-367 LSAVKASG
+367 LSAVKVSG

-401 AMVRVGLSDEESH
+401 AMVRVGVSEEESYK
-414 NRFWCIDRNGLVT
+414 RFWCIDRNGLVT

-438 PYARK
+438 PYARR
-443 EAEVSDW
+443 EAEVSEW
-450 KQNDAIGLAEVVK
+450 KQNDVIGLAEVVK

-505 LAEAKPADL
+505 LAEAKPVDL

-520 KALVATGSPFE
+520 RALVATGSPFE

-603 LVAIEVAKVAV
+603 MVAIEVAKVAV

-623 SDDDIKIA
+623 SDNDIKIA

>member
-1 MKRDS
+1 
-6 RCERSNCD
+6 
-14 RAIRSRTMCEKWCIV
+14 
-29 TRRIRVN
+29 
-36 SRSIRNDTPR
+36 
-46 DCRSN
+46 
-51 SFKEKLKEEGDNPLF
+51 
-66 FVYNIEMLYMNRGRD
+66 
-81 VMSKFTVASNGALET
+81 MSKFTVASNGSLET
-96 TLRGA
+96 TLRGV

-142 AYEQFSSQPD
+142 AYEQFCSQPD

-167 EVLFYRILTEHLR
+167 EVLFYRILTDHLR

-193 AIQRYSHEYRKPRGI
+193 AIKRYSHEYRKPRGV
-208 YLSINDPSGIED
+208 YLSINDPSGIEE

-314 FVQAVNK
+314 FVQAVSK

-340 ILDKYRHDVCT
+340 ILDKYRHDICT

-401 AMVRVGLSDEESH
+401 AMVRVGVSEEESYK
-414 NRFWCIDRNGLVT
+414 RFWCIDRNGLVT
-427 DNMEDLLDFQI
+427 DNMEDLLDFQM

-443 EAEVSDW
+443 AAEVSEW
-450 KQNDAIGLAEVVK
+450 KQNDVIGLTEVVK

-520 KALVATGSPFE
+520 RALVATGSPFE

-603 LVAIEVAKVAV
+603 MVAIEVAKVAV

-623 SDDDIKIA
+623 SDNDIKIA